1 MQSKLL
7 NTRPLMDLQD
17 TYALRGVCMLMIMF
31 HHLMKN
37 AVDPICTGI
46 WGDLGTAVFFILS
59 GWGLCSSMEKH
70 EHVGASYLV
79 KNIRKLLVP
88 FYIVWVVCCII
99 VSLFVDTSYFSSGWH
114 VVRDIV
120 TLTYPLTW
128 PGIWFIKVI
137 FVEYV
142 VTIVSFM
149 LFRNKILQLTLP
161 TIVTLIYIVIAWK
174 ILHWSPYLYCTTLC
188 FVIGLWGARFHKQLD
203 IKLLCKVVGLILF
216 LGLYMFTKRY
226 PIPPLPHL
234 MTYAVA
240 FCFFMIFLVSVIN
253 INNPILHFIG
263 KNSLLFYLIH
273 IPVIHY
279 TFMLFPCSTFNPWT
293 KFALLVVVT
302 GGLSVLVKMLNDNLT
317 NQWQIR
323 RK

>member
-1 MQSKLL
+1 
-7 NTRPLMDLQD
+7 MDPSD

-46 WGDLGTAVFFILS
+46 WGDLGTAVFFMLS
-59 GWGLCSSMEKH
+59 GWGLCSSMEKQ
-70 EHVGASYLV
+70 EHVSVSYLV
-79 KNIRKLLVP
+79 KNIKKLLVP
-88 FYIVWVVCCII
+88 FYIVWVACCII
-99 VSLFVDTSYFSSGWH
+99 VSLFIDTRYFLYGWR

-137 FVEYV
+137 FVEYL

-149 LFRNKILQLTLP
+149 LFRNKILQLSLP
-161 TIVTLIYIVIAWK
+161 TIVTLLYIGIAWK
-174 ILHWSPYLYCTTLC
+174 ILHWSQYLYCTTLC
-188 FVIGLWGARFHKQLD
+188 FVIGLWGAKFYKRLD
-203 IKLLCKVVGLILF
+203 IKLLYKILGLITF
-216 LGLYMFTKRY
+216 LGLYTFIKRY
-226 PIPPLPHL
+226 PIPHLPHL

-240 FCFFMIFLVSVIN
+240 FCFFVIFFVSVID
-253 INNPILHFIG
+253 ISNPILHFIG

-273 IPVIHY
+273 IPVIFY
-279 TFMLFPCSTFNPWT
+279 AFMLFSCSTFNPWT
-293 KFALLVVVT
+293 MFALLVVVT
-302 GGLSVLVKMLNDNLT
+302 GGLSVLVKMLNDKLT
-317 NQWQIR
+317 NQWLIK